1 MNTTPLVGIMM
12 GSDSDLPVMQDAAK
26 VLEELGIGSEVHVL
40 SAHRTP
46 EAVVAYVKDAEER
59 GVKAFIAGAGVA
71 AALPG
76 TIAAHTTLPV
86 IGVPFTSA
94 NSAAGGL
101 DAILAIVQMPPGV
114 PVGTVG
120 LNSARNAGILAAQIL
135 GTGDA
140 AIRERLKLFK
150 HKMEQGI
157 LAKDAKLQEK
167 GFKTYLEEAGLI

>member
-1 MNTTPLVGIMM
+1 MKALVGIMM

-26 VLEELGIGSEVHVL
+26 VLEEFGIGSEVHVL

-46 EAVVAYVKDAEER
+46 EAVVAYIKEAEAK
-59 GVKAFIAGAGVA
+59 GIKVFIAGAGVA

-76 TIAAHTTLPV
+76 TIAAHSALPV

-114 PVGTVG
+114 PVATVG
-120 LNSARNAGILAAQIL
+120 LNSARNAGILAAQII
-135 GTGDA
+135 GTGDEGMMQKVKA
-140 AIRERLKLFK
+140 FK
-150 HKMEQGI
+150 EKMEKGI
-157 LAKDAKLQEK
+157 LAKDEALQKK
-167 GFKTYLEEAGLI
+167 GFKKYLEDAGS